1 MADAKRRLAVILSA
15 DVAGYSRLMG
25 DDERATMDTLNAYRD
40 VFRRHI
46 SDRDGR
52 VVDTAGDSVLA
63 LFNSIVEAVQCA
75 VDVQGELEACNAG
88 LPENRRMRFRV
99 GVTLGDIFEQDDG
112 TIYGNGVN
120 VAARLESLAE
130 PGGIWLSG
138 SAHEQVEGKTNHS
151 FEDVGTHPVKNIAR
165 PVRAFRVMGRETS
178 DVPAPEKPHTSRSR
192 PSIAVLPFDNL
203 SGDTEQEYFADGM
216 AEDLITALSRIR
228 WLFVT
233 ARNSTFAYKG
243 QAVDVKRVG
252 QEMGVQYVLEGSV
265 RKDGDRVRITAQLI
279 EATTGNHIWAK
290 RYDRK
295 LADIFAIQDEL
306 TEAIVGEIEPEL
318 AEVERERAYREPPES
333 LNAWDFIA
341 AALAPDEPSEINS
354 WREHYY
360 RIRRQLVGATLFFWV
375 AVAVANAM
383 LLEPFGPR
391 GIVPYASFVVILAPA
406 LVTKNA
412 RVQGGVA
419 IVYLVFVLAAIVLNP
434 RLR

>member
-75 VDVQGELEACNAG
+75 VDVQGELEACNAD
-88 LPENRRMRFRV
+88 LPENRQMHFRV
-99 GVTLGDIFEQDDG
+99 GVTLGDILEQDDG

-165 PVRAFRVMGRETS
+165 PVRAFRVTGRETS
-178 DVPAPEKPHTSRSR
+178 DVPAPEKPHTSPSR
-192 PSIAVLPFDNL
+192 PSIAVLPFHNL

-216 AEDLITALSRIR
+216 AEDL
-228 WLFVT
+228 
-233 ARNSTFAYKG
+233 
-243 QAVDVKRVG
+243 
-252 QEMGVQYVLEGSV
+252 
-265 RKDGDRVRITAQLI
+265 
-279 EATTGNHIWAK
+279 
-290 RYDRK
+290 
-295 LADIFAIQDEL
+295 
-306 TEAIVGEIEPEL
+306 EP
-318 AEVERERAYREPPES
+318 
-333 LNAWDFIA
+333 
-341 AALAPDEPSEINS
+341 
-354 WREHYY
+354 
-360 RIRRQLVGATLFFWV
+360 
-375 AVAVANAM
+375 
-383 LLEPFGPR
+383 
-391 GIVPYASFVVILAPA
+391 
-406 LVTKNA
+406 
-412 RVQGGVA
+412 
-419 IVYLVFVLAAIVLNP
+419 
-434 RLR
+434 